1 MGFLSSLF
9 GIGGGSSKPA
19 TQQVVQT
26 SKIPEEVAPFAK
38 DVLERAQAEFQ
49 RRTAEGYVP
58 YEGATI
64 APFTAQEE
72 AAQEG
77 IQALVGTSRPLQ
89 EEALALTRQQQ
100 QQFTPEVAEQF
111 MSPYQ
116 RAVTDIEKREA
127 QRTFE
132 RDIMPQLEA
141 QAVGAGGMS
150 GLGTRAALQASEA
163 QRNQAQLLADIE
175 ARGLQSAFQD
185 ARQSF
190 EQQKSRERAQA
201 ADVFAAGPA
210 MFASGLKEQGA
221 LQTVGEQR
229 RDLAQS
235 ALDEEY
241 FKFLEEQAFPQER
254 LAEYSGFV
262 YGNPLL
268 QQRTRTTTGTM
279 QQAQPS
285 LGRQLLG
292 LAGTA
297 AGIYGM
303 GGGSAFGGPGF
314 SRTNLYKSGF
324 FGGTPAKTGGGLSAL
339 VKRQSSGQIGMS
351 EETELTPEEI
361 AFMRSRGVPAKVAAI
376 AEDLKARRE
385 EAEALETRRREAE
398 AGVGDVAVTPSL
410 ETEEIANQQA
420 RQQQLQDILRMREE
434 SEGGIGD
441 APVTPSLETE
451 EEARRQRRAADLQD
465 LLKIRQEAEAGV
477 GDAPVT
483 PSLET
488 EQLARQQV
496 RQSDLQN
503 LLKMRQQAE
512 AGAGASDVG
521 QTMNPALQR
530 ELAAKDREMA
540 RRRQLA
546 KITQGVTGVD
556 VGRQAVSLAEDA
568 GRGISSL
575 ARDVEGAAQ
584 KTFDA
589 SEKALA
595 GLPAAAKEA
604 IAGASPEVKSAINYV
619 KNIPLVR
626 DFMIGT
632 EKLAEGDIPD
642 FAKRIYEGFVIAGS
656 PIYDAAGDIITYTTG
671 IQTPTAEDVTGIAP
685 FSGTDIANALK
696 LISGKTSTEA
706 TAKDKPKALQ
716 PKETKASEAQQAPPS
731 SKPSPQVVREELDF
745 VGTMGVDD
753 NEEELVAKYT
763 KKTNKDGN
771 DSLKGIGKL
780 LGTGDLSLR
789 INQLGDED
797 KEIMKR
803 FNDRKALYEQLAKA
817 QEQDSKSQIAR
828 ANRANEINFWQGIVN
843 IGGRLASTDDN
854 WVGILSDE
862 TSKFMQRR
870 KQLDAEITNKTGAAK
885 VAALKTRADLATK
898 DLAFLDSLK
907 KTNTARIKALTE
919 WLKANGASTK
929 GLETRA
935 KNILTALQKFAEED
949 YTKGG
954 RRKIFEDGIMLAAAF
969 AANNPNATSERI
981 IAATIDR
988 LKKDPKYK
996 ALAYRGSGGSGNQSP
1011 DNMDKAADKAK
1022 QRLKSNTQNFPNSKN

>member
-26 SKIPEEVAPFAK
+26 SKLPEEIAPFAK
-38 DVLERAQAEFQ
+38 DVLERAQAEFE
-49 RRTAEGYVP
+49 RRTAEGYTP

-141 QAVGAGGMS
+141 QAIGAGGMS

-185 ARQSF
+185 ARKSF
-190 EQQKSRERAQA
+190 EQQKARERAQA

-210 MFASGLKEQGA
+210 MFTSGLQEQGA

-292 LAGTA
+292 LAGTGV
-297 AGIYGM
+297 GIYGM
-303 GGGSAFGGPGF
+303 GGGFKPGGQF
-314 SRTNLYKSGF
+314 SLGNLYSNV
-324 FGGTPAKTGGGLSAL
+324 FGATGGGLSDL
-339 VKRQSSGQIGMS
+339 VKRQTSGRVGFVPPTRERFLDPEYENPIGRGTKEGVEELIELLRDPPRFIGATGRRNRQQEMMGMPEES
-351 EETELTPEEI
+351 EASAEEI
-361 AFMRSRGVPAKVAAI
+361 AFMRSRGVPESKLAI
-376 AEDLKARRE
+376 DP
-385 EAEALETRRREAE
+385 EALKTRRREAE
-398 AGVGDVAVTPSL
+398 AGVGDF
-410 ETEEIANQQA
+410 
-420 RQQQLQDILRMREE
+420 
-434 SEGGIGD
+434 
-441 APVTPSLETE
+441 PVTPSRETE
-451 EEARRQRRAADLQD
+451 EEARRQRRAAGLQD
-465 LLKIRQEAEAGV
+465 LLRIRQEAEAGV

-488 EQLARQQV
+488 EEIARQQARQRPLQDLLRV
-496 RQSDLQN
+496 RQ
-503 LLKMRQQAE
+503 E
-512 AGAGASDVG
+512 AGAGIGASDLG
-521 QTMNPALQR
+521 QRMNPALQR
-530 ELAAKDREMA
+530 ELAARDREMA

-546 KITQGVTGVD
+546 ETTQGVTGVD
-556 VGRQAVSLAEDA
+556 IGRQAVALAEDA
-568 GRGISSL
+568 GRGIAAL
-575 ARDVEGAAQ
+575 DARQGGEKRTSPNYLTGSRRPGQPRVGD
-584 KTFDA
+584 KTFLDRLYNLVPDMPETRAKLEQLRRQEQPIIDEFEEESMGGLFPPKEADTASVAEIKNILAQTAKASSPEQPDA
-589 SEKALA
+589 SQADIDAMRLGRGKR
-595 GLPAAAKEA
+595 PD
-604 IAGASPEVKSAINYV
+604 SVKSIKAQDSKPDSKIV
-619 KNIPLVR
+619 SVG
-626 DFMIGT
+626 D
-632 EKLAEGDIPD
+632 EK
-642 FAKRIYEGFVIAGS
+642 VS
-656 PIYDAAGDIITYTTG
+656 
-671 IQTPTAEDVTGIAP
+671 V
-685 FSGTDIANALK
+685 
-696 LISGKTSTEA
+696 
-706 TAKDKPKALQ
+706 
-716 PKETKASEAQQAPPS
+716 PPS
-731 SKPSPQVVREELDF
+731 NELNKLTGKVTQTSEF
-745 VGTMGVDD
+745 ATMMK
-753 NEEELVAKYT
+753 N
-763 KKTNKDGN
+763 
-771 DSLKGIGKL
+771 
-780 LGTGDLSLR
+780 
-789 INQLGDED
+789 LGDEE
-797 KEIMKR
+797 KKLINR
-803 FNDRKALYEQLAKA
+803 FGKFEKLQEQLAKA
-817 QEQDSKSQIAR
+817 QEEDGKNQLAR

-854 WVGILSDE
+854 WIGILSDE

-870 KQLDAEITNKTGAAK
+870 KLLDAEITNKTGAAK
-885 VAALKTRADLATK
+885 IAALKTRADIALKDINFLNSLAKTK
-898 DLAFLDSLK
+898 SE
-907 KTNTARIKALTE
+907 RIKATAA
-919 WLKANGASTK
+919 WLKANGATAKDIETK
-929 GLETRA
+929 SKNFATMVQKYAGENYTSDTRMETIEALMKAGVPFLLTMSSAQAFNAALEETNLKPSENKA
-935 KNILTALQKFAEED
+935 QTKDGGKKSSDTVKKAGDNI
-949 YTKGG
+949 
-954 RRKIFEDGIMLAAAF
+954 
-969 AANNPNATSERI
+969 
-981 IAATIDR
+981 
-988 LKKDPKYK
+988 
-996 ALAYRGSGGSGNQSP
+996 
-1011 DNMDKAADKAK
+1011 KAK
-1022 QRLKSNTQNFPNSKN
+1022 TQNMFGANS

>member
-26 SKIPEEVAPFAK
+26 SKLPEEISPFAK
-38 DVLERAQAEFQ
+38 DILERAQAEFE
-49 RRTAEGYVP
+49 RRTAEGYTP

-64 APFTAQEE
+64 APFTPEEE
-72 AAQEG
+72 AAQAG
-77 IQALVGTSRPLQ
+77 IKSLVGTSRPLQ
-89 EEALALTRQQQ
+89 EEALAITRQQQ

-127 QRTFE
+127 QRVFE
-132 RDIMPQLEA
+132 RDIMPQIEA
-141 QAVGAGGMS
+141 QAVAAGGMS

-175 ARGLQSAFQD
+175 AKGLQSAFQD
-185 ARQSF
+185 ARMAF
-190 EQQKSRERAQA
+190 EQQKARERAQA
-201 ADVFAAGPA
+201 SDIFSAGPA
-210 MFASGLKEQGA
+210 MFTSGLAEQGA
-221 LQTVGEQR
+221 LQTVGEQQ

-268 QQRTRTTTGTM
+268 QQRTRTTTGTF

-303 GGGSAFGGPGF
+303 GGGFKPGGFSFGNLPSSAFGSLAG
-314 SRTNLYKSGF
+314 L
-324 FGGTPAKTGGGLSAL
+324 KTGGGLSDL

-361 AFMRSRGVPAKVAAI
+361 AFMRSRGVPAEIAAI

-398 AGVGDVAVTPSL
+398 AGIGDVAVTPSL
-410 ETEEIANQQA
+410 ETEEMANQQA
-420 RQQQLQDILRMREE
+420 RQQQLQDVLR
-434 SEGGIGD
+434 
-441 APVTPSLETE
+441 
-451 EEARRQRRAADLQD
+451 
-465 LLKIRQEAEAGV
+465 IRQESERGV

-512 AGAGASDVG
+512 ASASASDLG
-521 QTMNPALQR
+521 QRMNPALQR

-556 VGRQAVSLAEDA
+556 VGREAVALAQDT
-568 GRGISSL
+568 GRGIASL
-575 ARDVEGAAQ
+575 AG
-584 KTFDA
+584 DA
-589 SEKALA
+589 ERALA
-595 GLPAAAKEA
+595 NLPATAKEA

-642 FAKRIYEGFVIAGS
+642 FAKRIYEGFVMAGS
-656 PIYDAAGDIITYTTG
+656 PIYDAAGNIITYTTG

-706 TAKDKPKALQ
+706 AAKDKPK
-716 PKETKASEAQQAPPS
+716 ETKAPQAQQAPPS

-753 NEEELVAKYT
+753 NEEELAAKYT

-771 DSLKGIGKL
+771 NSLKSIGKL

-870 KQLDAEITNKTGAAK
+870 KLLDAEITNKTGAAK
-885 VAALKTRADLATK
+885 IAALKTRADLATK

-935 KNILTALQKFAEED
+935 KNILTALQKFAGED
-949 YTKGG
+949 YTRGG
-954 RRKIFEDGIMLAAAF
+954 RRKIFEDGIMLAAKF
-969 AANNPNATSERI
+969 AVENPNATSETI
-981 IAATIDR
+981 IAATINE
-988 LKKDPKYK
+988 LQKNPKYK
-996 ALAYRGSGGSGNQSP
+996 DLAYRGSDSSGNKSAN
-1011 DNMDKAADKAK
+1011 NMDKAADNAK
-1022 QRLKSNTQNFPNSKN
+1022 QRLRANTQNFPT

>member
-26 SKIPEEVAPFAK
+26 SKLPEEIAPFAK

-49 RRTAEGYVP
+49 RRTAEGYTP

-185 ARQSF
+185 ARQAF
-190 EQQKSRERAQA
+190 EQQKARERAQA

-210 MFASGLKEQGA
+210 MLASGLKEQGA

-292 LAGTA
+292 LAGTGV
-297 AGIYGM
+297 GIYGM
-303 GGGSAFGGPGF
+303 GGGFKPGGQF
-314 SRTNLYKSGF
+314 SLGNLYSNV
-324 FGGTPAKTGGGLSAL
+324 FGATGGGLSDL
-339 VKRQSSGQIGMS
+339 VKRQTSGRVGMF

-361 AFMRSRGVPAKVAAI
+361 AFMRSRGVPASRLAI
-376 AEDLKARRE
+376 DPKALK
-385 EAEALETRRREAE
+385 TRRREAE
-398 AGVGDVAVTPSL
+398 AGVGDFPVTPSR
-410 ETEEIANQQA
+410 ETEEEARRQA
-420 RQQQLQDILRMREE
+420 RQGPLQDFLRIRQE
-434 SEGGIGD
+434 SEGGVGD
-441 APVTPSLETE
+441 VAVTPSLETE
-451 EEARRQRRAADLQD
+451 EEARRQRRAANLQD

-488 EQLARQQV
+488 EEIARQQARQRPLQDLLRV
-496 RQSDLQN
+496 RQ
-503 LLKMRQQAE
+503 E
-512 AGAGASDVG
+512 AGAGIGASDLG
-521 QTMNPALQR
+521 QRMNPALQR
-530 ELAAKDREMA
+530 ELAARDREMA

-546 KITQGVTGVD
+546 ETTQGVTGVD
-556 VGRQAVSLAEDA
+556 IGRQAVSLAEDA
-568 GRGISSL
+568 GRGIASL
-575 ARDVEGAAQ
+575 AKDVEGAAQ

-595 GLPAAAKEA
+595 SLPAAAKEA

-632 EKLAEGDIPD
+632 EKLAERDIPD
-642 FAKRIYEGFVIAGS
+642 FAKRIYEGFVMAGS
-656 PIYDAAGDIITYTTG
+656 PIYDAAGNIITYTTG

-706 TAKDKPKALQ
+706 AAKDKPEETKASQ
-716 PKETKASEAQQAPPS
+716 PKETKASSPEQPDASQADIDAMRLGRGKRPDSVKAQDSKPESKIVSVGDEKVSVPPS
-731 SKPSPQVVREELDF
+731 NELNNF
-745 VGTMGVDD
+745 AGKITQTSEFATMMAKL
-753 NEEELVAKYT
+753 EEEE
-763 KKTNKDGN
+763 KKLINRF
-771 DSLKGIGKL
+771 GKFEKL
-780 LGTGDLSLR
+780 
-789 INQLGDED
+789 Q
-797 KEIMKR
+797 
-803 FNDRKALYEQLAKA
+803 EQLAKA
-817 QEQDSKSQIAR
+817 QEEDGKNQLAR

-854 WVGILSDE
+854 WIGILSDE

-870 KQLDAEITNKTGAAK
+870 KLLDAEITNKTGEAK
-885 VAALKTRADLATK
+885 IAALKTRADIALKDINFLNSLAKTK
-898 DLAFLDSLK
+898 SE
-907 KTNTARIKALTE
+907 RIKATAD
-919 WLKANGASTK
+919 WLKANGASKKDSETK
-929 GLETRA
+929 SKNFMMAVQKYAGEAWEKSGRKDEIARLIKVGVPLLANMSSAEAFKRALEIT
-935 KNILTALQKFAEED
+935 NIKSSEKKVEIKDSGNKSADTMDE
-949 YTKGG
+949 
-954 RRKIFEDGIMLAAAF
+954 
-969 AANNPNATSERI
+969 AANN
-981 IAATIDR
+981 
-988 LKKDPKYK
+988 
-996 ALAYRGSGGSGNQSP
+996 
-1011 DNMDKAADKAK
+1011 AK
-1022 QRLKSNTQNFPNSKN
+1022 QRLRANTQNFPNPNP

>member
-19 TQQVVQT
+19 TQQVVQST
-26 SKIPEEVAPFAK
+26 KLPEEIAPFAK
-38 DVLERAQAEFQ
+38 DILERAQAEFE
-49 RRTAEGYVP
+49 RRTAEGYTP

-127 QRTFE
+127 QRVFE
-132 RDIMPQLEA
+132 RDIMPQIEA
-141 QAVGAGGMS
+141 QAVAAGGMS

-175 ARGLQSAFQD
+175 AKGLQSAFQD
-185 ARQSF
+185 ARQAF
-190 EQQKSRERAQA
+190 EQQKARERAQA

-210 MFASGLKEQGA
+210 MFTSGLQEQGA

-292 LAGTA
+292 LAGTGV
-297 AGIYGM
+297 GIYGM
-303 GGGSAFGGPGF
+303 GGGFKPGGQF
-314 SRTNLYKSGF
+314 SLGNLYSNV
-324 FGGTPAKTGGGLSAL
+324 FGATGGGLSDL
-339 VKRQSSGQIGMS
+339 VKRQTSGRVGMS

-361 AFMRSRGVPAKVAAI
+361 AFMRSRGVPASRLAI
-376 AEDLKARRE
+376 DPKALK
-385 EAEALETRRREAE
+385 TRRREAE
-398 AGVGDVAVTPSL
+398 AGVGDFPVTPSR
-410 ETEEIANQQA
+410 ETEEEARRQA
-420 RQQQLQDILRMREE
+420 RQGPLQDFLRIRQE
-434 SEGGIGD
+434 SEGGVGD
-441 APVTPSLETE
+441 VAVTPSLETE
-451 EEARRQRRAADLQD
+451 EEARRQRRAANLQD

-488 EQLARQQV
+488 EEIARQQARQRPLQDLLKV
-496 RQSDLQN
+496 RQ
-503 LLKMRQQAE
+503 E
-512 AGAGASDVG
+512 AGAGIGASDLG
-521 QTMNPALQR
+521 QRMNPALQR
-530 ELAAKDREMA
+530 ELAARDREMA

-546 KITQGVTGVD
+546 EITQGVTGVD

-568 GRGISSL
+568 GRGIASL

-595 GLPAAAKEA
+595 SLPAAAKEA

-642 FAKRIYEGFVIAGS
+642 FAKRIYEGFVMAGS
-656 PIYDAAGDIITYTTG
+656 PIYDAAGNIITYTTG

-706 TAKDKPKALQ
+706 TAKDKPEGTKASQ

-753 NEEELVAKYT
+753 NEEELAAKYT

-797 KEIMKR
+797 KAIMKR

-817 QEQDSKSQIAR
+817 QEQDSKSQTAR

-907 KTNTARIKALTE
+907 KSNTARVKALTE

-935 KNILTALQKFAEED
+935 KNILTALQKFAGED

-981 IAATIDR
+981 IAATLDR
-988 LKKDPKYK
+988 DWETFVEQLEY
-996 ALAYRGSGGSGNQSP
+996 
-1011 DNMDKAADKAK
+1011 
-1022 QRLKSNTQNFPNSKN
+1022 F

>member
-26 SKIPEEVAPFAK
+26 SKLPEEISPFAK
-38 DVLERAQAEFQ
+38 DILERAQAEFE
-49 RRTAEGYVP
+49 RRTAEGYTP

-64 APFTAQEE
+64 APFTPEEE
-72 AAQEG
+72 AAQAG
-77 IQALVGTSRPLQ
+77 IKSLVGTSRPLQ
-89 EEALALTRQQQ
+89 EEALAITRQQQ

-127 QRTFE
+127 QRVFE
-132 RDIMPQLEA
+132 RDIMPQIEA
-141 QAVGAGGMS
+141 QAVAAGGMS

-175 ARGLQSAFQD
+175 AKGLQSAFQD
-185 ARQSF
+185 ARMAF
-190 EQQKSRERAQA
+190 EQQKARERAQA
-201 ADVFAAGPA
+201 SDIFSAGPA
-210 MFASGLKEQGA
+210 MFTSGLAEQGA
-221 LQTVGEQR
+221 LQTVGEQQ

-268 QQRTRTTTGTM
+268 QQRTRTTTGTF

-303 GGGSAFGGPGF
+303 GGGFKPGGFSFGNLPSSAFGSLAG
-314 SRTNLYKSGF
+314 L
-324 FGGTPAKTGGGLSAL
+324 KTGGGLSDL

-361 AFMRSRGVPAKVAAI
+361 AFMRSRGVPAEIAAI

-385 EAEALETRRREAE
+385 EAEASETRRREAE
-398 AGVGDVAVTPSL
+398 AGIGDVAVTPSL
-410 ETEEIANQQA
+410 ETEEMANQQA
-420 RQQQLQDILRMREE
+420 RQQQLQDVLRIRQE
-434 SEGGIGD
+434 SERGVGD

-451 EEARRQRRAADLQD
+451 EEARRQVRQGPLQD
-465 LLKIRQEAEAGV
+465 VLRIRQESERGV

-512 AGAGASDVG
+512 ASASASDLG
-521 QTMNPALQR
+521 QRMNPALQR

-556 VGRQAVSLAEDA
+556 VGREAVALAQDT
-568 GRGISSL
+568 GRGIASL
-575 ARDVEGAAQ
+575 AG
-584 KTFDA
+584 DA
-589 SEKALA
+589 ERALA
-595 GLPAAAKEA
+595 NLPATAKEA

-642 FAKRIYEGFVIAGS
+642 FAKRIYEGFVMAGS
-656 PIYDAAGDIITYTTG
+656 PIYDAAGNIITYTTG

-706 TAKDKPKALQ
+706 AAKDKPK
-716 PKETKASEAQQAPPS
+716 ETKAPQAQQAPPS

-753 NEEELVAKYT
+753 NEEELAAKYT

-771 DSLKGIGKL
+771 NSLKSIGKL

-870 KQLDAEITNKTGAAK
+870 KLLDAEITNKTGAAK
-885 VAALKTRADLATK
+885 IAALKTRADLATK

-935 KNILTALQKFAEED
+935 KNILTALQKFAGED
-949 YTKGG
+949 YTRGG
-954 RRKIFEDGIMLAAAF
+954 RRKIFEDGIMLAAKF
-969 AANNPNATSERI
+969 AVENPNATSETI

-996 ALAYRGSGGSGNQSP
+996 ALAYRGSDSSGNKSAN
-1011 DNMDKAADKAK
+1011 NMDKAADNAK
-1022 QRLKSNTQNFPNSKN
+1022 QRLRANTQNFPN

>member
-19 TQQVVQT
+19 TQQVIQST
-26 SKIPEEVAPFAK
+26 KLPEEIAPFAK
-38 DVLERAQAEFQ
+38 DILERAQTEFE
-49 RRTAEGYVP
+49 RRTAEGYTP

-141 QAVGAGGMS
+141 QAIGAGGMS

-190 EQQKSRERAQA
+190 EQQKARERAQA

-268 QQRTRTTTGTM
+268 QQRTRTSTGTM

-292 LAGTA
+292 LAGTGV
-297 AGIYGM
+297 GIYGM
-303 GGGSAFGGPGF
+303 GGGFKPGGQF
-314 SRTNLYKSGF
+314 SLGNLYSNV
-324 FGGTPAKTGGGLSAL
+324 FGATGGGLSDL
-339 VKRQSSGQIGMS
+339 VKRQMSGRIGMS

-361 AFMRSRGVPAKVAAI
+361 AFMRSRGVPAEVAAI
-376 AEDLKARRE
+376 AKDLKARRE
-385 EAEALETRRREAE
+385 KAEALETRRREAE
-398 AGVGDVAVTPSL
+398 AGIGDVAVTPSR

-420 RQQQLQDILRMREE
+420 RQQQLQNILRMREE
-434 SEGGIGD
+434 SEGGVGD
-441 APVTPSLETE
+441 APDTPSLETE
-451 EEARRQRRAADLQD
+451 EEARRQVRQGPLQD
-465 LLKIRQEAEAGV
+465 ILRIRQESEKGV

-512 AGAGASDVG
+512 AGAGASDLG
-521 QTMNPALQR
+521 QRMNPALQR
-530 ELAAKDREMA
+530 ELAARDREMA
-540 RRRQLA
+540 RMRQLA
-546 KITQGVTGVD
+546 EITQGVTGAD
-556 VGRQAVSLAEDA
+556 VNREAVAIPALDPLSPEAMLKNAMSDPNFVLAQNPSV
-568 GRGISSL
+568 GIS
-575 ARDVEGAAQ
+575 
-584 KTFDA
+584 
-589 SEKALA
+589 ALA
-595 GLPAAAKEA
+595 KDTKDVIPAASAA
-604 IAGASPEVKSAINYV
+604 SVRPVVAGSEPDAPPVIDPLSPEAMLKNYLEKNKGKQKRPDTSSTASAKSITAQDRKPENKTVSAGNEKINV
-619 KNIPLVR
+619 PPSNELNKLTGKVTQTSEFATMMAKLGEEEKKLIDR
-626 DFMIGT
+626 FGKF
-632 EKLAEGDIPD
+632 EKL
-642 FAKRIYEGFVIAGS
+642 
-656 PIYDAAGDIITYTTG
+656 
-671 IQTPTAEDVTGIAP
+671 Q
-685 FSGTDIANALK
+685 
-696 LISGKTSTEA
+696 
-706 TAKDKPKALQ
+706 
-716 PKETKASEAQQAPPS
+716 
-731 SKPSPQVVREELDF
+731 
-745 VGTMGVDD
+745 
-753 NEEELVAKYT
+753 
-763 KKTNKDGN
+763 
-771 DSLKGIGKL
+771 
-780 LGTGDLSLR
+780 
-789 INQLGDED
+789 
-797 KEIMKR
+797 
-803 FNDRKALYEQLAKA
+803 EQLAKA
-817 QEQDSKSQIAR
+817 QEEDGKNQLAR

-854 WVGILSDE
+854 WIGIISDE
-862 TSKFMQRR
+862 TSKFMDRR
-870 KQLDAEITNKTGAAK
+870 KLLDAEITNKTGAAK
-885 VAALKTRADLATK
+885 IAALKTRADIVLKDINFLNSLAKTK
-898 DLAFLDSLK
+898 SE
-907 KTNTARIKALTE
+907 RIKATAD
-919 WLKANGASTK
+919 WLKANGASKKDSETKSKNFMMAVQKYAGEDWNRSGRKPEIERLIKVGVPLLTTMSSAEAFKKALEITK
-929 GLETRA
+929 GKSSE
-935 KNILTALQKFAEED
+935 KKVEMK
-949 YTKGG
+949 KGG
-954 RRKIFEDGIMLAAAF
+954 SKPSD
-969 AANNPNATSERI
+969 TV
-981 IAATIDR
+981 
-988 LKKDPKYK
+988 
-996 ALAYRGSGGSGNQSP
+996 
-1011 DNMDKAADKAK
+1011 DKASEKLKAQK
-1022 QRLKSNTQNFPNSKN
+1022 MFGANKNE